1 MKEMLDKLYHLI
13 TRDIFISDIIFFL
26 GWGFLNYFRET
37 FAMLARWGVL
47 CCHLWANVKFHLIIR
62 TKIATIYYFFNTDQ
76 FIANFFQKNTEWVR
90 GFMGSLAYLTW
101 LLLFLGPIIIEFFL
115 DRKYIKQKK

>member
-1 MKEMLDKLYHLI
+1 MFDKLCDLI
-13 TRDIFISDIIFFL
+13 TRDIFKSDMVFFFVWIS
-26 GWGFLNYFRET
+26 LNYFRET
-37 FAMLARWGVL
+37 FAMFARWGVL

-62 TKIATIYYFFNTDQ
+62 AKIATIYYFFNTDQ

>member
-62 TKIATIYYFFNTDQ
+62 TKIASSYISYKMSDILIRFMHTVNIMRQ
-76 FIANFFQKNTEWVR
+76 ANC
-90 GFMGSLAYLTW
+90 
-101 LLLFLGPIIIEFFL
+101 EFFA
-115 DRKYIKQKK
+115 